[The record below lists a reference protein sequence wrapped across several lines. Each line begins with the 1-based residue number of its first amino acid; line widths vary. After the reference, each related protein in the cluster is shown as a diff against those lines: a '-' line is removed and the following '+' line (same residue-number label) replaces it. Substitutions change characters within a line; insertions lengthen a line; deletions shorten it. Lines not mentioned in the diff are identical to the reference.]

1 MVNEMMNV
9 SSLGKSLVRG
19 EEKCRLRAYQPGD
32 NTWTIGWGHTG
43 SDVGSNT
50 VWTREK
56 ADSTFDTDCLERDK
70 QLNHYLAGIKLT
82 QNEYDALFD
91 FVYNEGIGNFIKSD
105 LYKYLQTGDFVEAS
119 GEFPKFSFS
128 KGRYMEDL
136 YQRRLKEQA
145 LFRTPQ
151 GG

>member
-1 MVNEMMNV
+1 MNV
-9 SSLGKSLVRG
+9 SSVGKSLIRG
-19 EEKCRLRAYQPGD
+19 EEKCRLRAYNLGD
-32 NTWTIGWGHTG
+32 GGWTIGWGHMG
-43 SDVGSNT
+43 SDVGPTT
-50 VWTREK
+50 VWTQVR
-56 ADSTFDTDCLERDK
+56 ADSAFDEDCLDRDR
-70 QLNHYLAGIKLT
+70 QLNHYLKGINLT
-82 QNEYDALFD
+82 QNEYDALFSL
-91 FVYNEGIGNFIKSD
+91 VYNEGIGNFIKSD
-105 LYKYLQTGDFVEAS
+105 LYKYLESDDIVEAG